1 MRTLEIFNCRH
12 DFLLTSGLI
21 LSQHVSI
28 SYHIVIRAFAN
39 SIRRA
44 SPHTK
49 LTIIFRPILWL
60 SRLENGRCSLC
71 GKLTIHH
78 HKNAHSLSTKQKGQ
92 GNLFKCHPTPASACT
107 TVSSTMMMEKAL
119 SLVSVSVLILMNNE

>member
-28 SYHIVIRAFAN
+28 SYHIFIRAFAN

-49 LTIIFRPILWL
+49 LTIIFRPIF
-60 SRLENGRCSLC
+60 NGYPGWR
-71 GKLTIHH
+71 KVD
-78 HKNAHSLSTKQKGQ
+78 A
-92 GNLFKCHPTPASACT
+92 
-107 TVSSTMMMEKAL
+107 
-119 SLVSVSVLILMNNE
+119 VSVVN